1 VNVASNHRLST
12 AGRDR
17 EERKILK
24 GMQQGTMDAS
34 TMARNMGPHSDVRRS
49 GRRAGSVGNRK
60 GRSGQTVGHKTKQ
73 GAIAQQ

>member
-1 VNVASNHRLST
+1 VNVASNHQLSA

-17 EERKILK
+17 EERKTLK
-24 GMQQGTMDAS
+24 GMWQGMTDAS
-34 TMARNMGPHSDVRRS
+34 ATARNMGPHSDMRQS
-49 GRRAGSVGNRK
+49 SRRAGSVRDRK